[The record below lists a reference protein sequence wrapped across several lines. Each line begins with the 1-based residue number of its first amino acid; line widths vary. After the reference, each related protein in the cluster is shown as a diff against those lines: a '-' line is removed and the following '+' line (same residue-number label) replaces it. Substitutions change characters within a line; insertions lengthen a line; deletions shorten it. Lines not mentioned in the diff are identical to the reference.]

1 MSHEL
6 DRTNTTLDDRDCW
19 PAQRALRDEPKP
31 RFGRYL
37 GLINSHD

>member
-6 DRTNTTLDDRDCW
+6 DRTTLTIDDQDCW
-19 PAQRALRDEPKP
+19 PAHRALHDEPAP

-37 GLINSHD
+37 GLINAQD